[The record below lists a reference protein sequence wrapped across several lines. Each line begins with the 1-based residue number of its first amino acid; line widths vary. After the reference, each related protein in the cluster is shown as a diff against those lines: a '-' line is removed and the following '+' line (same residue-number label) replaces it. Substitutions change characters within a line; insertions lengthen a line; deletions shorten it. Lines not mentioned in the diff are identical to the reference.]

1 MQDRSHRKFYP
12 SINHI
17 KFLSSISSLDTLRYI
32 ISATITKAVLTIT
45 LHDVLLGN
53 VWICLGQS
61 VMEMSITDSF
71 NRTEE
76 IANVDNYLKIQL
88 VTAAFVPSATPL

>member
-1 MQDRSHRKFYP
+1 
-12 SINHI
+12 
-17 KFLSSISSLDTLRYI
+17 
-32 ISATITKAVLTIT
+32 
-45 LHDVLLGN
+45 
-53 VWICLGQS
+53 
-61 VMEMSITDSF
+61 MEMSITDSF